1 MWISGIVAGI
11 FNMFVNPIALGS
23 IGWKYYFT
31 YIVFLI
37 AFLVIAYFFYPET
50 KGRTLEQMAYIFD
63 GEDAVTE
70 GVEDKPKVLSVELE
84 RKSG

>member
-1 MWISGIVAGI
+1 
-11 FNMFVNPIALGS
+11 MFINPIALGS

-37 AFLVIAYFFYPET
+37 AFLVIAYFFYLET
-50 KGRTLEQMAYIFD
+50 KGRTLEQMTHIFD
-63 GEDAVTE
+63 GEDAETE
-70 GVEDKPKVLSVELE
+70 PLGDKVKVMSVELE